1 MTSNLAPATTTYTAP
16 SNGHA
21 KRQRKTLGSSRML
34 RAAVSALWLIRHALA
49 LLAAAA
55 LGVLA
60 GEPLV
65 VSGSTP
71 LISGLADADRIDLYN
86 QVIVV
91 TASLLGFIVAAIAI
105 LVSLDVGRKIVEE
118 LKRGES
124 FKLLITNMLAVVMLL
139 FILTIMG
146 IAGSVLEGGS
156 GASSVFEAVYEW
168 LLLGTAME
176 LVLVGFYFALVTY
189 KVASAGH

>member
-1 MTSNLAPATTTYTAP
+1 
-16 SNGHA
+16 
-21 KRQRKTLGSSRML
+21 ML
-34 RAAVSALWLIRHALA
+34 RAAVSALWLLRHVLG

-55 LGVLA
+55 LLVCA
-60 GEPLV
+60 VEPV
-65 VSGSTP
+65 VISGPTP
-71 LISGLADADRIDLYN
+71 LISGLAEADRIDLYN
-86 QVIVV
+86 QVIVL

-124 FKLLITNMLAVVMLL
+124 FKLLIANMLAVMVLL
-139 FILTIMG
+139 FILTCLG
-146 IAGSVLEGGS
+146 IAGSVLEGGN
-156 GASSVFEAVYEW
+156 GASHPFEVVYEW
-168 LLLGTAME
+168 LLLGTVME